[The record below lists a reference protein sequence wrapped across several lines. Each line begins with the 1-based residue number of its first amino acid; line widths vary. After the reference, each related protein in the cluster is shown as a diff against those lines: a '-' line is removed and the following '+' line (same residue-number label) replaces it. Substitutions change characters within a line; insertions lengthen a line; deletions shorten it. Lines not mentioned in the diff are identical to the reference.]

1 MASSSDDENSAL
13 QRFATAQSFEEPQPK
28 KTEPHAPA
36 PRPAAGG
43 LSASASSA
51 SSSASASSTLPTEST
66 LDEPVFKTLVWSRP
80 AARVP
85 RRC

>member
-51 SSSASASSTLPTEST
+51 SASSTLPTEST